1 MASSMTNMEH
11 GQPSCQAP
19 CLLLCS
25 HTPPTLIHIV
35 SSQYWHPP
43 PPHLCTNTCSW
54 GACEDLW
61 SRMESEHRS
70 RGRAGYHVHLNKG
83 PVFRQASWETSWA
96 PPLCPA
102 LLQCLPWG
110 SFTKTSWV
118 EPHVLASIAD
128 VNGGVLLR
136 WVKLNRSVN
145 IVFFLPPSQFI
156 YALKVLPGWLSGEK
170 NVIGGVMSVCSPP
183 KP

>member
-1 MASSMTNMEH
+1 MASHPVRLPASSSAPIPPL
-11 GQPSCQAP
+11 PSSTLWVHSTGIHLHHIYAQTHVHEAP
-19 CLLLCS
+19 
-25 HTPPTLIHIV
+25 V
-35 SSQYWHPP
+35 K
-43 PPHLCTNTCSW
+43 TCGVGWNLSTAAGLSVW
-54 GACEDLW
+54 
-61 SRMESEHRS
+61 
-70 RGRAGYHVHLNKG
+70 GRAGYHVHLNKG

-96 PPLCPA
+96 PSLCPA